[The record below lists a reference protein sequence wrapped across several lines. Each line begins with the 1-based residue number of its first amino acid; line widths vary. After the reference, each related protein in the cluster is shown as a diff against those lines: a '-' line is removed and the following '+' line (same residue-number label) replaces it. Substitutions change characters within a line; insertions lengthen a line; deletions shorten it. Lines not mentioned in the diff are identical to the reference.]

1 MNALV
6 EQPTRSRSMA
16 IDDVVDIM
24 DTGRFDQMARI
35 ASVMARS
42 SLIPD
47 SLAGVYVGTGQ
58 NRKFEA
64 FPPEVVQANCFLI
77 VNQSVRWGLDP
88 FAVAQSTSVVR
99 GKLCYEGKLVAGVI
113 SAKLGIDLDY
123 DFNDKGGDDLEVTVT
138 GVVGGRSKVVKGT
151 VKEWKTTGDGSPWGK
166 GNESNKRMLRYRGA
180 REWAR
185 AYTPALM
192 LGVYTQDEMLDAADR
207 ARDITPPPPPAGIE
221 QQTIAPKE
229 EKKVGPRTDAAYAD
243 MGRTEERQ
251 EDPPPP
257 PTEQK
262 KEQPA
267 APARTAAPEEKKD
280 PPPPPPGPKAP
291 KGDDGRDYEGLL
303 DAFETTMGEAT
314 TLEEVEDLKQR
325 AMGSWAEAAP
335 EDIFEKAKRVYV
347 AARKRVTT
355 TKPADQPPADDPP
368 PPPAGDAGPPADPE
382 KATAPVIPKMEDLE
396 GWYQRG
402 YDDFVAGLAFNKY
415 PPVLKE
421 DGYLEAKQSWMDG
434 YSTAK
439 KKAPKKD

>member
-6 EQPTRSRSMA
+6 EQPRPAMVAGGRPQAIVPTTMDDAYRLAKAVCMA
-16 IDDVVDIM
+16 GMAPRGM
-24 DTGRFDQMARI
+24 DTPEKAMIAIMRGMEVGLTPFQALDKIAVVNGRPTIWGDGAMALVRGSGI
-35 ASVMARS
+35 CEYVSEDIEGEGDARVAMCEAKRKGD
-42 SLIPD
+42 PRP
-47 SLAGVYVGTGQ
+47 VT
-58 NRKFEA
+58 RKF
-64 FPPEVVQANCFLI
+64 
-77 VNQSVRWGLDP
+77 SVADAKKAGL
-88 FAVAQSTSVVR
+88 
-99 GKLCYEGKLVAGVI
+99 
-113 SAKLGIDLDY
+113 
-123 DFNDKGGDDLEVTVT
+123 
-138 GVVGGRSKVVKGT
+138 
-151 VKEWKTTGDGSPWGK
+151 WGK
-166 GNESNKRMLRYRGA
+166 AGPWQQFPERMLQMR
-180 REWAR
+180 AR
-185 AYTPALM
+185 AFCLRDLFADV
-192 LGVYTQDEMLDAADR
+192 LGGLYLKEEIEDDR
-207 ARDITPPPPPAGIE
+207 PARDVTPPAPPAVE
-221 QQTIAPKE
+221 QQALPKT
-229 EKKVGPRTDAAYAD
+229 EKRPEPRTDTAYAD

-267 APARTAAPEEKKD
+267 APARTAAPEEEKKD
-280 PPPPPPGPKAP
+280 PPPPPPGAKAP
-291 KGDDGRDYEGLL
+291 KSDDGRDYEGLL

-368 PPPAGDAGPPADPE
+368 PPAGDAGRPADPE
-382 KATAPVIPKMEDLE
+382 KATVPVIPKMEDLE